1 MAKCKFIGQYDNETH
16 MELLREE
23 LCENTADIFIE
34 RVMQDA
40 LVYQDQFEVYI
51 QTMISKALDS
61 NFLEEIM
68 QEQGLYRTLDHFF
81 LLKLTQRPFNKF
93 FHLN

>member
-1 MAKCKFIGQYDNETH
+1 
-16 MELLREE
+16 MELLRNV
-23 LCENTADIFIE
+23 LCENTADIYMT

-68 QEQGLYRTLDHFF
+68 QEQGLCPILIYDFCSF
-81 LLKLTQRPFNKF
+81 LY
-93 FHLN
+93 